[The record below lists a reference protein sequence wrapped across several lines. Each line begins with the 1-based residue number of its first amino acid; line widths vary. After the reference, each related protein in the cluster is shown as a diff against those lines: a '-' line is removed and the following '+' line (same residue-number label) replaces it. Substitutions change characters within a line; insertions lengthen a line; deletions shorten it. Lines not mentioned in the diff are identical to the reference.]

1 VLTYPDQPCIG
12 IARLKRWKRAHRLDL
27 DPPLEVL
34 AVLLKE
40 MDIDSKVELQRSQV
54 DELLNSKVKADAT

>member
-1 VLTYPDQPCIG
+1 
-12 IARLKRWKRAHRLDL
+12 
-27 DPPLEVL
+27 
-34 AVLLKE
+34 LLKE